1 MISLLNGGVYNA
13 FSLRNEV
20 ARYITLCLLI
30 EGRSVPLVQ
39 ENEIRYRFTANGEVL
54 LGIDDSRRE
63 VFSEIFLVFVVFL
76 FANYV
81 MHVLYCF
88 GDSGRVLMST
98 VM

>member
-1 MISLLNGGVYNA
+1 MFVISLLNGGVYNA

-63 VFSEIFLVFVVFL
+63 VFFEIFLVFIVCFVRKLRNACFVL
-76 FANYV
+76 FW
-81 MHVLYCF
+81 
-88 GDSGRVLMST
+88 
-98 VM
+98 